1 MNCWKGAPGEYISN
15 RIATNLFRMKFHS
28 IVLFLFVAQSCT
40 NANSNSQ
47 SAAQAN
53 VQVEQTQR
61 PDTVVK
67 KEPLPVIPELVDVQ
81 TVNSSIRVDLKYAY
95 ADNFIGDTLYFLIQ
109 KAYLQKDVAANLGEA
124 QRILTAMNPNMH
136 LLVYDAIRPREVQT
150 RMWLALD
157 SIPVSQR
164 IKFVSNPKS
173 GSIHNYGAAVDL
185 TICDAS
191 GVPLDMGA
199 GFDDIRKIAYPSME
213 RRYLQSGELT
223 QLQVDN
229 RNLLRGVM
237 RKAGFS
243 GIDTEWW
250 HFNACSRQTA
260 KAKYKI
266 MEKEADVFVSN

>member
-1 MNCWKGAPGEYISN
+1 
-15 RIATNLFRMKFHS
+15 MKFHS
-28 IVLFLFVAQSCT
+28 IALLLFLVQSCT
-40 NANSNSQ
+40 NSNSNSQ
-47 SAAQAN
+47 TA
-53 VQVEQTQR
+53 VQSLPKVEIQKESE
-61 PDTVVK
+61 VKLK
-67 KEPLPVIPELVDVQ
+67 KEPLPVRPELIDVQ
-81 TVNSSIRVDLKYAY
+81 AVNAAIKVDLKYTY

-109 KAYLQKDVAANLGEA
+109 KAYLQKDVAVKLGEA

-150 RMWLALD
+150 RMWIALD

-164 IKFVSNPKS
+164 TRFVSNPKS

-213 RRYLQSGELT
+213 RRYLQSGDLT
-223 QLQVDN
+223 KAQVDN
-229 RNLLRGVM
+229 RNLLRSVM

-250 HFNACSRQTA
+250 HFNACSRKTA
-260 KAKYKI
+260 QAKYKI
-266 MEKEADVFVSN
+266 METEADIFVSN

>member
-1 MNCWKGAPGEYISN
+1 
-15 RIATNLFRMKFHS
+15 MKFHS
-28 IVLFLFVAQSCT
+28 IVLFLFIAQSCT

-47 SAAQAN
+47 ATAQAN
-53 VQVEQTQR
+53 VQVEQNQR

-81 TVNSSIRVDLKYAY
+81 TVNSSIQVDLKYAY
-95 ADNFIGDTLYFLIQ
+95 ADNFIGDTLYFLIE
-109 KAYLQKDVAANLGEA
+109 KAYLQKDVAEKLGEA
-124 QRILTAMNPNMH
+124 QRLLTAMNPDLH

-150 RMWLALD
+150 RMWVALD

-164 IKFVSNPKS
+164 INFVSNPKN

-185 TICDAS
+185 TICD
-191 GVPLDMGA
+191 GNGKPLDMGA

-213 RRYLQSGELT
+213 RRFLQSGELT
-223 QLQVDN
+223 QLHIDN
-229 RNLLRGVM
+229 RNILRGVM

-243 GIDTEWW
+243 SIPTEWW

>member
-1 MNCWKGAPGEYISN
+1 
-15 RIATNLFRMKFHS
+15 MKFHS
-28 IVLFLFVAQSCT
+28 IVLLLFLVQSCT
-40 NANSNSQ
+40 NSNSNSQ
-47 SAAQAN
+47 TAVQASPK
-53 VQVEQTQR
+53 VETQNEYE
-61 PDTVVK
+61 VKLK
-67 KEPLPVIPELVDVQ
+67 KEPLPVRPELIDVQ
-81 TVNSSIRVDLKYAY
+81 AVNAGIKVDLKYTY

-109 KAYLQKDVAANLGEA
+109 KAYLQRDVAVKLGEA
-124 QRILTAMNPNMH
+124 QRILTAMNPDMH

-164 IKFVSNPKS
+164 TKFVSNPKS

-185 TICDAS
+185 TICDAN

-223 QLQVDN
+223 QAQVDN

-243 GIDTEWW
+243 GIATEWW
-250 HFNACSRQTA
+250 HFNACSRKTA
-260 KAKYKI
+260 HSKYKI
-266 MEKEADVFVSN
+266 METEADIFVSN

>member
-1 MNCWKGAPGEYISN
+1 
-15 RIATNLFRMKFHS
+15 MKFHS
-28 IVLFLFVAQSCT
+28 IVVFLFVAQSCT

-47 SAAQAN
+47 AAAQAN
-53 VQVEQTQR
+53 VPVEQIER
-61 PDTVVK
+61 PDSAVK

-81 TVNSSIRVDLKYAY
+81 AVNSSIQVDLKYTY
-95 ADNFIGDTLYFLIQ
+95 ADNFIGDTLYFLIE
-109 KAYLQKDVAANLGEA
+109 KAYLQKDVAEKLGEA
-124 QRILTAMNPNMH
+124 QRLLTAMNPDLY

-164 IKFVSNPKS
+164 INFVSNPKS

-185 TICDAS
+185 TICDAF
-191 GVPLDMGA
+191 GTPLDMGA

-213 RRYLQSGELT
+213 RRYLQTGELT
-223 QLQVDN
+223 QLHIYN
-229 RNLLRGVM
+229 RNILRGVM

-243 GIDTEWW
+243 SIPTEWW

-260 KAKYKI
+260 RGKYKI
-266 MEKEADVFVSN
+266 METEADIFISN

>member
-1 MNCWKGAPGEYISN
+1 
-15 RIATNLFRMKFHS
+15 MKFHS
-28 IVLFLFVAQSCT
+28 IVLFLFIAQSCT

-47 SAAQAN
+47 ATAQAN
-53 VQVEQTQR
+53 VQVEQNQR

-81 TVNSSIRVDLKYAY
+81 TVNSSIQVDLKYAY
-95 ADNFIGDTLYFLIQ
+95 ADNFIGDTLYFLIE
-109 KAYLQKDVAANLGEA
+109 KAYLQKDVAEKLGEA
-124 QRILTAMNPNMH
+124 QRLLTAMNPDLH

-164 IKFVSNPKS
+164 INFVSNPKS

-185 TICDAS
+185 TICDAF
-191 GVPLDMGA
+191 GTPLDMGA

-213 RRYLQSGELT
+213 RRFLQSGELT
-223 QLQVDN
+223 QLHIDN
-229 RNLLRGVM
+229 RNILRGVM

-243 GIDTEWW
+243 SIPTEWW